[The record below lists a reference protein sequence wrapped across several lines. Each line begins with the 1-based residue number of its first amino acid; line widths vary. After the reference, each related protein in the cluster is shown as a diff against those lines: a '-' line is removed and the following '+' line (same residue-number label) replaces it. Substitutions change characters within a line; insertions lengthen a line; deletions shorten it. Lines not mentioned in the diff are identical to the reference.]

1 MIRSST
7 VWSSLICNSVLFL
20 VNALL
25 PLRGRLVGP
34 VTGTDSAGVPTNYH
48 GSTTYS
54 GNEPPFEM
62 QTRNAGYTTGNSV
75 NPTLANGTSNTGGH
89 VLDGSNTNMVG
100 TVDGNTFV
108 PTPPGQHKGV
118 LGMEDRRNMI

>member
-1 MIRSST
+1 MIRLSI
-7 VWSSLICNSVLFL
+7 VWLSLICNSVLFL
-20 VNALL
+20 VSALL

-62 QTRNAGYTTGNSV
+62 QTRNAGHTSGNPV
-75 NPTLANGTSNTGGH
+75 NPTLADGTNNTDGQ
-89 VLDGSNTNMVG
+89 VLDGGDPDMIG
-100 TVDGNTFV
+100 TVKGNTFV
-108 PTPPGQHKGV
+108 PTPPEQHKGV
-118 LGMEDRRNMI
+118 LGMEDRGNMI